1 MKESLKDNVRAI
13 GTLLKKIKSGSEV
26 SDWTIGSLNS
36 IGEVSTERGE
46 IDVTTHDSPDRAKE
60 YMAGEITAGDVSF
73 SGITKTKDDEQ
84 TIKKMMALLGNGSVE
99 KFEVVYPSGSK
110 WAFNAYVKS
119 FKTSEATVEGLVGF
133 SGAFKVS
140 GLPVFT
146 PKE

>member
-1 MKESLKDNVRAI
+1 
-13 GTLLKKIKSGSEV
+13 
-26 SDWTIGSLNS
+26 
-36 IGEVSTERGE
+36 
-46 IDVTTHDSPDRAKE
+46 
-60 YMAGEITAGDVSF
+60 MAGEITAGDVSF

-84 TIKKMMALLGNGSVE
+84 TIKKMMTLLGNGSVE

-110 WAFNAYVKS
+110 WAFNAYIKS
-119 FKTSEATVEGLVGF
+119 FKTGEATVEGLVSF